1 MRRLL
6 GGALVWGLLTTTA
19 AAQGI
24 TQARPVGPIYNSTSI
39 GSGLGNVPGGTAP
52 SFPNGTV
59 PPTLPAPIPPGGLPP
74 PGHIEN
80 GLRPAPPPAT
90 LMSRYP
96 QQPLEPYPLPAS
108 HRKIVKDP
116 DAAKDAT
123 DRGKD
128 TPPASTL

>member
-1 MRRLL
+1 ML
-6 GGALVWGLLTTTA
+6 AWGVLPATA
-19 AAQGI
+19 SAQSIGPAKPI
-24 TQARPVGPIYNSTSI
+24 GPIYNSTSI
-39 GSGLGNVPGGTAP
+39 GSGLGSVPGGTAP
-52 SFPNGTV
+52 TYPNGTV
-59 PPTLPAPIPPGGLPP
+59 PPPLPAPIPPGGLPP

-116 DAAKDAT
+116 DAGKDAT